1 MSKLWVIFLS
11 RRMSNFFMYLVMI
24 LNSKSNLRVYQ
35 NREQSRQRV
44 PSLVVSRY
52 VEYENYAIL

>member
-11 RRMSNFFMYLVMI
+11 RRMSNLFMYLVMI

-52 VEYENYAIL
+52 VKYENYAIL